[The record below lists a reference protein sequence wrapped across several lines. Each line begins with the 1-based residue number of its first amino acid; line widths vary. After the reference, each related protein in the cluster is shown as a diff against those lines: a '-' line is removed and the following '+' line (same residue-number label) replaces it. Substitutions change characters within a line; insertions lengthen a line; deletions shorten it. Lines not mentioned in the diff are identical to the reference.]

1 MIRQFQF
8 FWRPSPILYRCL
20 QRNLCQ
26 AVRFR
31 IVNPFMQSLQNE
43 DIRVYQWI
51 SLVIEAELLSTQH
64 KVVEE

>member
-1 MIRQFQF
+1 
-8 FWRPSPILYRCL
+8 
-20 QRNLCQ
+20 
-26 AVRFR
+26 
-31 IVNPFMQSLQNE
+31 MQSLQNE